1 MTEPFADPERLL
13 AGWANY
19 GSAVGARAALRAAAL
34 LRAQRRCRPSPSTA
48 PTTTSSGAASR
59 EMCEVAF
66 SELIGPFVVKRA
78 GHFLQWERAE
88 LLNRAID
95 YFLAELRQ

>member
-19 GSAVGARAALRAAAL
+19 GSGIGSRRVSEKPRFFEVSALPTLAL
-34 LRAQRRCRPSPSTA
+34 YGPEDHVIWKDFPQR
-48 PTTTSSGAASR
+48 
-59 EMCEVAF
+59 CEVAF
-66 SELIGPFVVKRA
+66 SELVGPFVVQRA

-88 LLNRAID
+88 LLNRAIA
-95 YFLAELRQ
+95 YFLADLRR